1 MKRLICLLLLQLP
14 IYAQLNE
21 TDLRVQKD
29 WELQQR
35 SSYPKAIKP
44 FELYTNDLPSTI
56 KNPIGKME
64 VQFEINEN
72 GDVENP
78 IVLDTFNVD
87 LNEVVIDKVK
97 QTKYKPAK
105 QNGRPVKVRFKL
117 PIVFK

>member
-1 MKRLICLLLLQLP
+1 MRQTFVFKKTGNYNNVLP
-14 IYAQLNE
+14 I
-21 TDLRVQKD
+21 
-29 WELQQR
+29 
-35 SSYPKAIKP
+35 PKQS
-44 FELYTNDLPSTI
+44 NHS
-56 KNPIGKME
+56 
-64 VQFEINEN
+64 N

>member
-44 FELYTNDLPSTI
+44 FEWRCGKPDC
-56 KNPIGKME
+56 IGYFQCGLKR
-64 VQFEINEN
+64 
-72 GDVENP
+72 GG
-78 IVLDTFNVD
+78 
-87 LNEVVIDKVK
+87 
-97 QTKYKPAK
+97 Y
-105 QNGRPVKVRFKL
+105 
-117 PIVFK
+117 